1 MSIPGW
7 LLEIF
12 AGVALLVALL
22 SAGYLMAARAWRR
35 PARAGAD
42 VALSQVLMG
51 IALAGVL
58 VAGLSTLPNAVWAVV
73 FAAMTAW
80 FDWRLWQASREHGAA
95 AAVRGPYAPQ
105 LVYGA
110 TLLYLFAALG
120 RPSPGGSSPAGMAGM
135 PGMSSSMPGMAGGS
149 SSARP
154 TLALPTLAF
163 AFAVL
168 VIAFTIRDLDRPAG
182 SGGYFGGAGRRWPPA
197 VAKGGRVALGVTL
210 ALILIIMI

>member
-22 SAGYLMAARAWRR
+22 SAGYLMAVRAWDR
-35 PARAGAD
+35 AAGAGAD

-58 VAGLSTLPNAVWAVV
+58 VTGLSTLPNAVWAVV

-80 FDWRLWQASREHGAA
+80 FDWRLWQDSREHGTA

-105 LVYGA
+105 LVYSA
-110 TLLYLFAALG
+110 TLLYLFIAL
-120 RPSPGGSSPAGMAGM
+120 PQPASGGSSPAGMAGM
-135 PGMSSSMPGMAGGS
+135 PGMVGGS
-149 SSARP
+149 SSTRP
-154 TLALPTLAF
+154 TLAMPTLA
-163 AFAVL
+163 L
-168 VIAFTIRDLDRPAG
+168 AFTALLIALTVRDLDQPAG
-182 SGGYFGGAGRRWPPA
+182 SGGYFGGAGRRFFPA
-197 VAKGGRVALGVTL
+197 VAKGGRVALGVTV
-210 ALILIIMI
+210 AFILIIMI